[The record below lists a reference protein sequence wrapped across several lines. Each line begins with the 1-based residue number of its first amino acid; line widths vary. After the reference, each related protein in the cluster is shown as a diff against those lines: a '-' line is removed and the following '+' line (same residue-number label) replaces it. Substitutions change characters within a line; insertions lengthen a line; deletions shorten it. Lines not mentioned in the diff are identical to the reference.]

1 MCGIFGCI
9 LRTGEAASAIH
20 KGLKKLE
27 YRGYDSVG
35 IATLQG
41 SQLFIKKDRGKIDN
55 VHAIHN
61 LDALPGRLGIG
72 HTRWAT
78 HGAPYKV
85 NAHPHTD
92 CNNQIAVVHN
102 GIIENFAEL
111 KTELEELGHTFR
123 SKTDTEVI
131 AHLVEEKL
139 KEGLSLVDAVRK
151 TVKQLDGS
159 YALAV
164 ISVKEPDKIVCARK
178 ESPLVLGI
186 AEDSLYVA
194 SDIPAFLSETNKSVV
209 VQDGELVVLSDKGY
223 EIRNIL
229 DWKLVTREPEII
241 DWAPEMAEKQG
252 YPHFMLKEIHEQ
264 PLRLKNTLRLQDKY
278 LELMTTFLDR
288 AGEVFL
294 VACGTSYHACL
305 AASYMFS
312 KLSFLATHPVV
323 ASEFVEQHGKSVNID
338 STLLVISQSGETA
351 DTLDAVESARL
362 RAATVL
368 GLTNIVGSTLT
379 RIARVYI
386 CQQSGPEIGVAAT
399 KTFTSQLSVLSQL
412 AIRLAKKRGK
422 ISHVEIEDIEE
433 NLEQI
438 PDIVERIIQSQ
449 EEKVKQL
456 AKKYRGKQAF
466 FFLGRGISSAVALEG
481 RLKLMEIAYIP
492 SIAYPAGESKHG
504 PISLIEPGFPVIFV
518 CPKDGTHKTIISNI
532 MEMKA
537 RGASIIA
544 IVEKGDKEIKKLADD
559 YIEIETGLP
568 EVLSPIPFVTPLQL
582 FAYYMAIECKR
593 DPDMPRNLAKSVT
606 VK

>member
-111 KTELEELGHTFR
+111 KTELEDLGHTFR

-131 AHLVEEKL
+131 AHLIEDKL
-139 KEGLSLVDAVRK
+139 KEGLSLVDAVRE
-151 TVKQLDGS
+151 TVKRLDGS

-209 VQDGELVVLSDKGY
+209 VQDGELVVLSYTGY
-223 EIRNIL
+223 EIRNIV
-229 DWKLVTREPEII
+229 DWKLITREPEII

-312 KLSFLATHPVV
+312 KLSFLATHPVI

-492 SIAYPAGESKHG
+492 SMAYPAGESKHG

-518 CPKDGTHKTIISNI
+518 CPKDGTHRTIISNI

-537 RGASIIA
+537 RGAAIIA
-544 IVEKGDKEIKKLADD
+544 IIEKGDEEIKKLADD
-559 YIEIETGLP
+559 YIEIETELP

>member
-9 LRTGEAASAIH
+9 LRTGEAAPAIH

-35 IATLQG
+35 IATIQEN
-41 SQLFIKKDRGKIDN
+41 QMCIKKDRGKIDD
-55 VHAIHN
+55 VHVIHN
-61 LDALPGRLGIG
+61 LDDLPGRLGIG

-111 KTELEELGHTFR
+111 KTELEESGHTFR

-131 AHLVEEKL
+131 PHLIEQKM
-139 KEGLSLVDAVRK
+139 KEGLSLVDAVHE
-151 TVKQLDGS
+151 TVKRLDGS
-159 YALAV
+159 YALCA
-164 ISVKEPDKIVCARK
+164 ISVKEPDKIVCARQ
-178 ESPLVLGI
+178 ESPLVFGV
-186 AEDSLYVA
+186 AEDGLYVA
-194 SDIPAFLSETNKSVV
+194 SDIPAFLSETNKSVIIE
-209 VQDGELVVLSDKGY
+209 DGELVVLSDKGY
-223 EIRNIL
+223 EIRKIA
-229 DWKLVTREPEII
+229 DWKVVTREPEII

-264 PLRLKNTLRLQDKY
+264 PLCLRNTLRLQDQY

-305 AASYMFS
+305 AASYLFS
-312 KLSFLATHPVV
+312 KLSFLATHPVI

-338 STLLVISQSGETA
+338 STLLVVSQSGETA
-351 DTLDAVESARL
+351 DTLEAVESARL
-362 RAATVL
+362 RAATVM
-368 GLTNIVGSTLT
+368 GLTNVVGSTLT
-379 RIARVYI
+379 RVARVYI

-412 AIRLAKKRGK
+412 AVRLAKKRGK

-438 PDIVERIIQSQ
+438 PDIVERTIQGK

-456 AKKYRGKQAF
+456 AKKYRGKQVF

-481 RLKLMEIAYIP
+481 KLKLMEISYIP
-492 SIAYPAGESKHG
+492 SLAYPAGESKHG
-504 PISLIEPGFPVIFV
+504 PISLIEDGFPVVFI
-518 CPKDGTHKTIISNI
+518 CPKDSTHKSIIGNI

-537 RGASIIA
+537 RGASIIV
-544 IVEKGDKEIKKLADD
+544 IVEKGDEEIKKLADD
-559 YIEIETGLP
+559 YIEIETELP
-568 EVLSPIPFVTPLQL
+568 EILTPIPFVVPLQL
-582 FAYYMAIECKR
+582 FAYYMALEQGC